1 MQISRIVAGPARER
15 RRIVQRNSPKHS
27 ASRQIS
33 NDLKDSTSLL
43 RSAWGATRPINAGVA
58 GDSLWNVSRR
68 SLTTERLILGRWRAS
83 DRAPFRSMNADPR
96 VMEFMPRLLT
106 SEESDRLLERIEGHF
121 EQHGFGLFAAEVRE
135 SGLFAG
141 FVGLAVPEFTA
152 PFTPCVEIGWRLA
165 CEYWGK
171 GLATEGARGAALCF
185 RRYRDGSSC
194 LLHRSC

>member
-68 SLTTERLILGRWRAS
+68 SLTTERLILRRWRAS
-83 DRAPFRSMNADPR
+83 DRAPFRGMNADPR

-121 EQHGFGLFAAEVRE
+121 EQHGLDVYKRQDVGNGHRE
-135 SGLFAG
+135 S
-141 FVGLAVPEFTA
+141 VGHVHPMGCSGVKGPSLQNTA
-152 PFTPCVEIGWRLA
+152 F
-165 CEYWGK
+165 
-171 GLATEGARGAALCF
+171 
-185 RRYRDGSSC
+185 
-194 LLHRSC
+194 